1 MIEFA
6 LAFLAGVVSVIS
18 PCVLPLIPVIFS
30 AGRFSWKEVF
40 LIVFT
45 MVATFVALGYFAG
58 VFSNYLL
65 TRVIASTLLILFGIV
80 LLEDRVYEKYVVVV
94 SRISGRFSNVTSP
107 LLLGFS
113 LGLVWSPCI
122 GPFIGALLSYA
133 ALSGSEKGALIML
146 SFGIGL
152 ASTLSLI
159 ALSSEKISYGKIA
172 RYENRIRKV
181 AGVIIVL
188 YAFLFAF
195 GIYSK
200 IVTLLARLIPL

>member
-30 AGRFSWKEVF
+30 ASRFSWKEVF

-45 MVATFVALGYFAG
+45 MVATFVILGYFAG
-58 VFSNYLL
+58 IFSNYLL
-65 TRVIASTLLILFGIV
+65 TRVVASALLLLFGVI
-80 LLEDRVYEKYVVVV
+80 LLENKVYEKYVILV
-94 SRISGRFSNVTSP
+94 SRISGKFSNVTSP

-122 GPFIGALLSYA
+122 GPFVGALLSYA
-133 ALSGSEKGALIML
+133 ALSGSEKGASIML

-152 ASTLSLI
+152 ALTLSFV
-159 ALSSEKISYGKIA
+159 ALFSEKISYGKIA
-172 RYENRIRKV
+172 RYEDKIRKA
-181 AGVIIVL
+181 AGIIVVL

-200 IVTLLARLIPL
+200 IVALLARLIPL